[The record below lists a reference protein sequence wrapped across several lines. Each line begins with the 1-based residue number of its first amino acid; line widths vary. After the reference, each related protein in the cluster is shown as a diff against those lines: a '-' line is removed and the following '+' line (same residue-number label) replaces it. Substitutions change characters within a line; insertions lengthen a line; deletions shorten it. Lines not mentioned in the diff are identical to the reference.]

1 MRLWRR
7 QFLKLAAAVGA
18 FTAGPRI
25 ATAQT
30 TSAQTKGRPAM
41 PVTKQLCERIAA
53 TGYDDLGAP
62 AIAAAR
68 RLALDGIAIGIAGT
82 EEQAIQILA
91 AHHKEQG
98 GAEQATAIGNGFRLN
113 TVAAAALNGATMHV
127 LDFEPMWSPANH
139 ALSTTLAGVLAL
151 AETRGANGREIL
163 TALVKGVEM
172 QGWIRQASGQY
183 EAGTSRFHPPGAAG
197 PLGSAVAAGHLLG
210 LDAGRL
216 AHAVGISAS
225 RAGSLL
231 ANAGTMTKSTHCGHA
246 SALGL
251 ESALLAARGFTAN
264 PEVFEAAHGY
274 APAFYDDRFNT
285 EEMLS
290 FGRAPLR
297 IVSPGY
303 AIKMF
308 PSQFG
313 THFGI
318 TAGLELHP
326 QIPSAA
332 AIRRV
337 VLTAPAMTY
346 VNRPRPKTG
355 LEGKFSMQ
363 YTAASALLDGKVGIR
378 TFTDA
383 NLARADLQELLGKF
397 EIRPDPAIPGRFEEM
412 YVVLRVELDGG
423 RALETR
429 CDGPRGKWGTPPISE
444 AEHLVKVRDCLAT
457 RLEAPAAERI
467 IALAR
472 RIDDLDAAG
481 VRQLMQQA
489 GCFA

>member
-1 MRLWRR
+1 MR
-7 QFLKLAAAVGA
+7 
-18 FTAGPRI
+18 
-25 ATAQT
+25 
-30 TSAQTKGRPAM
+30 
-41 PVTKQLCERIAA
+41 
-53 TGYDDLGAP
+53 
-62 AIAAAR
+62 
-68 RLALDGIAIGIAGT
+68 
-82 EEQAIQILA
+82 
-91 AHHKEQG
+91 
-98 GAEQATAIGNGFRLN
+98 FRLN
-113 TVAAAALNGATMHV
+113 TVSAAALNGAAMHV

-151 AETRGANGREIL
+151 AEARGATGRDIL

-172 QGWIRQASGQY
+172 QGWIRQASGQF
-183 EAGTSRFHPPGAAG
+183 EANTSRFHPPGAVG
-197 PLGSAVAAGHLLG
+197 PLGSAVAAGHLLK
-210 LDAGRL
+210 LDPGQL
-216 AHAVGISAS
+216 ANAIGIAAS

-251 ESALLAARGFTAN
+251 ESALIAARGFTAN
-264 PEVFEAAHGY
+264 VDVFEAAQGY
-274 APAFYDDRFNT
+274 APALYDDAFKA
-285 EEMLS
+285 EEMLG

-297 IVSPGY
+297 VVDPGY

-326 QIPSAA
+326 QIPDAS

-337 VLTAPAMTY
+337 VLTAPVMSY
-346 VNRPRPKTG
+346 VNRPLPKTG
-355 LEGKFSMQ
+355 ISGKFSLQ

-383 NLARADLQELLGKF
+383 RLAKADMQELLGKF
-397 EIRPDPAIPGRFEEM
+397 EAVLDPSIPGRFEDM
-412 YVVLRVELDGG
+412 HVLLRVELDGG
-423 RALETR
+423 RVLETR
-429 CDGPRGKWGTPPISE
+429 CNGPRGKWGTPPIGE

-457 RLEAPAAERI
+457 RLVPAAAETV

-481 VRQLMQQA
+481 VRQLMQLA

>member
-1 MRLWRR
+1 MT
-7 QFLKLAAAVGA
+7 V
-18 FTAGPRI
+18 
-25 ATAQT
+25 
-30 TSAQTKGRPAM
+30 TS
-41 PVTKQLCERIAA
+41 QLCERISS
-53 TGYDDLGAP
+53 TEYENLGVP
-62 AIAAAR
+62 AIEAAR
-68 RLALDGIAIGIAGT
+68 RLVLDGIAIALAGT
-82 EEQAIQILA
+82 EEEAIHILA

-98 GAEQATAIGNGFRLN
+98 GAAQATAIGNGFRLN
-113 TVAAAALNGATMHV
+113 TVSAAALNGAAMHV

-151 AETRGANGREIL
+151 AEVRGATGREIL

-172 QGWIRQASGQY
+172 QGWIRQASGQF
-183 EAGTSRFHPPGAAG
+183 EASTTRFHPPGAAG
-197 PLGSAVAAGHLLG
+197 PLGAAVAAGHLLK
-210 LDAGRL
+210 LDPDRL
-216 AHAVGISAS
+216 ANAIGIAAS

-251 ESALLAARGFTAN
+251 ESALLAERGFTAN
-264 PEVFEAAHGY
+264 VDVFEAAQGY
-274 APAFYDDRFNT
+274 VPALYDDGFT
-285 EEMLS
+285 VDEMLG

-297 IVSPGY
+297 VVDPGY

-318 TAGLELHP
+318 TAGLALHP
-326 QIPSAA
+326 NIPFPA

-337 VLTAPAMTY
+337 ILTAPVMNY

-355 LEGKFSMQ
+355 LSGKFSLQ
-363 YTAASALLDGKVGIR
+363 YTAASALLDGEVGIR

-383 NLARADLQELLGKF
+383 RLAKADMQDLLGKF
-397 EIRPDPAIPGRFEEM
+397 EVRLDPAIPGRFEEM
-412 YVVLRVELDGG
+412 HVLLRVELDGG
-423 RALETR
+423 RVLETR
-429 CDGPRGKWGTPPISE
+429 CNGPRGKWGTPPISE
-444 AEHLVKVRDCLAT
+444 AEHLVKIRDCLAT
-457 RLEAPAAERI
+457 RFEPAAAEAVI
-467 IALAR
+467 GLAG

-481 VRQLMQQA
+481 VRQLMQLA

>member
-1 MRLWRR
+1 MT
-7 QFLKLAAAVGA
+7 V
-18 FTAGPRI
+18 
-25 ATAQT
+25 
-30 TSAQTKGRPAM
+30 TS
-41 PVTKQLCERIAA
+41 QLCERIAG
-53 TGYDDLGAP
+53 TGYDNLGAT
-62 AIAAAR
+62 AIEAAR
-68 RLALDGIAIGIAGT
+68 RLVLDGIAIAIAGT
-82 EEQAIQILA
+82 EEEAIHILA

-98 GAEQATAIGNGFRLN
+98 GAAQATAIGNGFRLN
-113 TVAAAALNGATMHV
+113 TVSAAALNGAAMHV

-151 AETRGANGREIL
+151 AEARGATGREVL

-172 QGWIRQASGQY
+172 QGWIRQASRQF
-183 EAGTSRFHPPGAAG
+183 EASTSRFHPPGAVG
-197 PLGSAVAAGHLLG
+197 PLGAAVAAGHILK
-210 LDAGRL
+210 LDPDRL
-216 AHAVGISAS
+216 AHAIGIAAS

-251 ESALLAARGFTAN
+251 ESALFAARGFTAN
-264 PEVFEAAHGY
+264 VEVFEAAQGY
-274 APAFYDDRFNT
+274 VPALYDDGFKVD
-285 EEMLS
+285 EMLG

-297 IVSPGY
+297 VVEPGY

-326 QIPSAA
+326 NIPSPAV
-332 AIRRV
+332 IRRV
-337 VLTAPAMTY
+337 ILTAPVMNY

-355 LEGKFSMQ
+355 LSGKFSLQ

-383 NLARADLQELLGKF
+383 RLAKADMQELLGKF
-397 EIRPDPAIPGRFEEM
+397 ELRLDPKIPGRFEEM
-412 YVVLRVELDGG
+412 YVLLRVELDGG
-423 RALETR
+423 RVLETR

-444 AEHLVKVRDCLAT
+444 AEHLVKIRDCLTT
-457 RLEAPAAERI
+457 RLEPAAAERVI
-467 IALAR
+467 GLAR

-481 VRQLMQQA
+481 VRQIMQLA

>member
-1 MRLWRR
+1 MT
-7 QFLKLAAAVGA
+7 V
-18 FTAGPRI
+18 
-25 ATAQT
+25 
-30 TSAQTKGRPAM
+30 TS
-41 PVTKQLCERIAA
+41 QLCERIAG
-53 TGYDDLGAP
+53 TGYDNLGAP
-62 AIAAAR
+62 AIEAAR
-68 RLALDGIAIGIAGT
+68 RLVLDGIAIAIAGT
-82 EEQAIQILA
+82 EEEAIHILA

-98 GAEQATAIGNGFRLN
+98 GATQATAIGNGFRLN
-113 TVAAAALNGATMHV
+113 TVSAAALNGAAMHV

-151 AETRGANGREIL
+151 AEARGATGREVL

-172 QGWIRQASGQY
+172 QGWIRQASGQF
-183 EAGTSRFHPPGAAG
+183 EASTSRFHPPGAVG
-197 PLGSAVAAGHLLG
+197 PLGAAVAAGHLLR
-210 LDAGRL
+210 LDPDRL
-216 AHAVGISAS
+216 ANAIGIAAS

-251 ESALLAARGFTAN
+251 ESALLAERGFSAN
-264 PEVFEAAHGY
+264 VEVFEAAQGY
-274 APAFYDDRFNT
+274 VPAFYDDGFKVD
-285 EEMLS
+285 EMLG

-297 IVSPGY
+297 VVEPGY

-326 QIPSAA
+326 NIPSPA
-332 AIRRV
+332 AIRHV
-337 VLTAPAMTY
+337 ILTAPVMNY

-355 LEGKFSMQ
+355 LSGKFSLQ

-383 NLARADLQELLGKF
+383 RLAKADMQELLGKF
-397 EIRPDPAIPGRFEEM
+397 ELRLDPKIPGRFEEM
-412 YVVLRVELDGG
+412 YVLLRVELDGG
-423 RALETR
+423 RVLETR

-444 AEHLVKVRDCLAT
+444 AEHLVKIRDCLAT
-457 RLEAPAAERI
+457 RFEPAAAERI
-467 IALAR
+467 IGLAR
-472 RIDDLDAAG
+472 RIGDLDAAG
-481 VRQLMQQA
+481 VREIMQLA
-489 GCFA
+489 GCFP

>member
-1 MRLWRR
+1 MS
-7 QFLKLAAAVGA
+7 V
-18 FTAGPRI
+18 
-25 ATAQT
+25 
-30 TSAQTKGRPAM
+30 TS
-41 PVTKQLCERIAA
+41 QLCEKIAA
-53 TGYDDLGAP
+53 TGYASLGVP
-62 AIAAAR
+62 ALAAAR
-68 RLALDGIAIGIAGT
+68 RLVLDGVAIAIAGT
-82 EEQAIQILA
+82 EEEAIHILA
-91 AHHKEQG
+91 AHFREQG

-113 TVAAAALNGATMHV
+113 TVSAAALNGAAMHV

-151 AETRGANGREIL
+151 AEGRGANGREVL

-172 QGWIRQASGQY
+172 QGWIRQASGQF
-183 EAGTSRFHPPGAAG
+183 EARTTRFHPPGAAG

-216 AHAVGISAS
+216 ANAIGIAAS

-251 ESALLAARGFTAN
+251 ESAMLAERGFTAN
-264 PEVFEAAHGY
+264 TDVFEVAQGY
-274 APAFYDDRFNT
+274 VPAFYDTAFKI
-285 EEMLS
+285 EEMLG
-290 FGRAPLR
+290 FGREPLR
-297 IVSPGY
+297 IVEPGY

-332 AIRRV
+332 AIRQV
-337 VLTAPAMTY
+337 TLTAPVMAY

-355 LEGKFSMQ
+355 LDGKFSLQ

-383 NLARADLQELLGKF
+383 HLARPDVQDLLGKF
-397 EIRPDPAIPGRFEEM
+397 ELRLDPAIPGRFEEM
-412 YVVLRVELDGG
+412 HVLLRVELDGG
-423 RALETR
+423 RVLETR

-444 AEHLVKVRDCLAT
+444 AEHIVKVRDCLAT
-457 RLEAPAAERI
+457 RLAPAPAKRFIE
-467 IALAR
+467 LAR

-481 VRQLMQQA
+481 VRQLMRLA

>member
-1 MRLWRR
+1 MT
-7 QFLKLAAAVGA
+7 V
-18 FTAGPRI
+18 
-25 ATAQT
+25 
-30 TSAQTKGRPAM
+30 TS
-41 PVTKQLCERIAA
+41 QLCERIAG
-53 TGYDDLGAP
+53 TGYDNLGAP
-62 AIAAAR
+62 AIEAAR
-68 RLALDGIAIGIAGT
+68 RLVLDGIAIAIAGT
-82 EEQAIQILA
+82 EEEAIHILA

-98 GAEQATAIGNGFRLN
+98 GAAQATAIGNGFRLN
-113 TVAAAALNGATMHV
+113 TVSAAALNGAAMHV

-151 AETRGANGREIL
+151 AEARGATGREVL

-172 QGWIRQASGQY
+172 QGWIRQASGQF
-183 EAGTSRFHPPGAAG
+183 EASTSRFHPPGAVG
-197 PLGSAVAAGHLLG
+197 PLGAAVAAGHILK
-210 LDAGRL
+210 LDPDRL
-216 AHAVGISAS
+216 AHAIGIAAS

-251 ESALLAARGFTAN
+251 ESALFAARGFTAN
-264 PEVFEAAHGY
+264 VEVFEAAQGY
-274 APAFYDDRFNT
+274 VPALYDDGFKVD
-285 EEMLS
+285 EMLG

-297 IVSPGY
+297 VVEPGY

-326 QIPSAA
+326 NIPSPA

-337 VLTAPAMTY
+337 ILTAPVMNY

-355 LEGKFSMQ
+355 LSGKFSLQ

-383 NLARADLQELLGKF
+383 RLAKADMQELLGKF
-397 EIRPDPAIPGRFEEM
+397 ELRLDPKIPGRFEEM
-412 YVVLRVELDGG
+412 YVLLRVELDGG
-423 RALETR
+423 RVLETR

-444 AEHLVKVRDCLAT
+444 AEHLVKIRDCLTT
-457 RLEAPAAERI
+457 RLEPAAAERVI
-467 IALAR
+467 GLAR

-481 VRQLMQQA
+481 VREIMQLA
-489 GCFA
+489 GCFP

>member
-1 MRLWRR
+1 
-7 QFLKLAAAVGA
+7 
-18 FTAGPRI
+18 
-25 ATAQT
+25 
-30 TSAQTKGRPAM
+30 M
-41 PVTKQLCERIAA
+41 PVTLQLCERIAGI
-53 TGYDDLGAP
+53 GYENLGAP
-62 AIAAAR
+62 AIMAAR
-68 RLALDGIAIGIAGT
+68 RLVLDGIAIAVAGT
-82 EEQAIQILA
+82 EEEAIYILA

-98 GAEQATAIGNGFRLN
+98 GAAQATAIGNGFRLN
-113 TVAAAALNGATMHV
+113 AVSAAAFNGAAMHV

-151 AETRGANGREIL
+151 AEAREASGREVV

-172 QGWIRQASGQY
+172 QGWIRQASGQF
-183 EAGTSRFHPPGAAG
+183 EARTTRFHPPGAVG
-197 PLGSAVAAGHLLG
+197 PLGAAVAAGHLLR
-210 LDAGRL
+210 LDADRL
-216 AHAVGISAS
+216 ANAIGIAAS

-251 ESALLAARGFTAN
+251 ESALLAERGFSAN
-264 PEVFEAAHGY
+264 AEVFEAPNGY
-274 APAFYDDRFNT
+274 VPAFYDAGFNI
-285 EEMLS
+285 EEMLGY
-290 FGRAPLR
+290 GRAPLR
-297 IVSPGY
+297 IVDPGY

-326 QIPSAA
+326 KLPSAA

-337 VLTAPAMTY
+337 VLSAPVMTY

-355 LEGKFSMQ
+355 LEGKFSLQ

-383 NLARADLQELLGKF
+383 RLAQADMQNLLGKL
-397 EIRPDPAIPGRFEEM
+397 EVRLDPAIPGRFEEM
-412 YVVLRVELDGG
+412 HVLMRIELDDG
-423 RALETR
+423 RVLDTR

-444 AEHLVKVRDCLAT
+444 AEHLVKIRDCLAT
-457 RLEAPAAERI
+457 RLDAAATERI
-467 IALAR
+467 IKLAGS
-472 RIDDLDAAG
+472 IDDLDAAG
-481 VRQLMQQA
+481 VRQLMHEA

>member
-1 MRLWRR
+1 MT
-7 QFLKLAAAVGA
+7 V
-18 FTAGPRI
+18 
-25 ATAQT
+25 
-30 TSAQTKGRPAM
+30 TS
-41 PVTKQLCERIAA
+41 QLCERIAA
-53 TGYDDLGAP
+53 SGYDDLGQP
-62 AIAAAR
+62 AIEAAR
-68 RLALDGIAIGIAGT
+68 WLVLDGIAIAIAGT
-82 EEQAIQILA
+82 EEEAIHILA

-98 GAEQATAIGNGFRLN
+98 GAAQATAIGNGFRLN
-113 TVAAAALNGATMHV
+113 TVSAAALNGAAMHV

-151 AETRGANGREIL
+151 AEARSATGREIL

-183 EAGTSRFHPPGAAG
+183 EANTSRFHPPGAAG
-197 PLGSAVAAGHLLG
+197 PLGSAVAAGHLLK
-210 LDAGRL
+210 LDPGQL
-216 AHAVGISAS
+216 ANAIGIAAS

-251 ESALLAARGFTAN
+251 ESALIAARGFTAN
-264 PEVFEAAHGY
+264 VDVFEAAQGY
-274 APAFYDDRFNT
+274 APALYDDAFKA
-285 EEMLS
+285 EEMLG
-290 FGRAPLR
+290 FGRAPWR
-297 IVSPGY
+297 VVDPGY

-326 QIPSAA
+326 QIPDAST
-332 AIRRV
+332 IRRA
-337 VLTAPAMTY
+337 VLTAPVMSY
-346 VNRPRPKTG
+346 VNRPLPKTG
-355 LEGKFSMQ
+355 LSGKFSLQ

-383 NLARADLQELLGKF
+383 RLAKADMQELLGKF
-397 EIRPDPAIPGRFEEM
+397 EAVLDPSIPGRFEEM
-412 YVVLRVELDGG
+412 HVLLRVELDGG
-423 RALETR
+423 RVLETR
-429 CDGPRGKWGTPPISE
+429 CNGPRGKWGTPPIGE
-444 AEHLVKVRDCLAT
+444 AEHLVKVCDCLTT
-457 RLEAPAAERI
+457 RLKSAEAV

-472 RIDDLDAAG
+472 RIDDLDAAS
-481 VRQLMQQA
+481 VRQLMQLA

>member
-1 MRLWRR
+1 
-7 QFLKLAAAVGA
+7 
-18 FTAGPRI
+18 
-25 ATAQT
+25 
-30 TSAQTKGRPAM
+30 M
-41 PVTKQLCERIAA
+41 PVTLQLCERIAGI
-53 TGYDDLGAP
+53 GYENLGAP
-62 AIAAAR
+62 AIMAAR
-68 RLALDGIAIGIAGT
+68 RLVLDGIAIAVAGT
-82 EEQAIQILA
+82 EEEAIHILA

-98 GAEQATAIGNGFRLN
+98 GAAQATAIGNGFRLN
-113 TVAAAALNGATMHV
+113 AVSAAAFNGAAMHV

-151 AETRGANGREIL
+151 AEAREASGREVV

-172 QGWIRQASGQY
+172 QGWIRQASGQF
-183 EAGTSRFHPPGAAG
+183 E
-197 PLGSAVAAGHLLG
+197 
-210 LDAGRL
+210 RL
-216 AHAVGISAS
+216 ANAIGIAAS

-251 ESALLAARGFTAN
+251 ESALLAERGFSAN
-264 PEVFEAAHGY
+264 AEVFEAPNGY
-274 APAFYDDRFNT
+274 VPAFYDAGFNI
-285 EEMLS
+285 EEMLGY
-290 FGRAPLR
+290 GRAPLR
-297 IVSPGY
+297 IVDPGY

-326 QIPSAA
+326 KLPSAA

-337 VLTAPAMTY
+337 VLSAPVMTY

-355 LEGKFSMQ
+355 LEGKFSLQ

-383 NLARADLQELLGKF
+383 RLAQADMQNLLGKL
-397 EIRPDPAIPGRFEEM
+397 EVRLDPAIPGRFEEM
-412 YVVLRVELDGG
+412 HVLMRIELDDG
-423 RALETR
+423 RVLDTR

-444 AEHLVKVRDCLAT
+444 AEHLVKIRDCLAT
-457 RLEAPAAERI
+457 RLDAAATERI
-467 IALAR
+467 IKLAGS
-472 RIDDLDAAG
+472 IDDLDAAG
-481 VRQLMQQA
+481 VRQLMHEA